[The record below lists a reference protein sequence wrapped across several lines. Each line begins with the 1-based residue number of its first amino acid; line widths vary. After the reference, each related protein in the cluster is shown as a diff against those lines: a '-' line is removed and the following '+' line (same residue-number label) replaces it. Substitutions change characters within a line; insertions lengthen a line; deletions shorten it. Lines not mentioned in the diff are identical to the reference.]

1 MGARLHLKHQWF
13 AITDDRFISHTAI
26 LENPVIQCEIEADSV
41 PGIVPLETTAFISV
55 SGSTA
60 VAGVLSSFG
69 YRWAGTSLRNVAPS
83 HPARRIDEPLTK
95 RLVFIN

>member
-1 MGARLHLKHQWF
+1 MDAGLHLEHQWF
-13 AITDDRFISHTAI
+13 AITEDRFISHTAI
-26 LENPVIQCEIEADSV
+26 LGNPAVQCEMEADSV
-41 PGIVPLETTAFISV
+41 GGFVIVETTAFTSV

-83 HPARRIDEPLTK
+83 HPARRTDEPLTK